1 MANLSDPRVTAG
13 MDLAAIMAE
22 GVLLLQQHHDPRGSE
37 VGDEVLDRFGAR
49 SLDFIQDW
57 LLALQANVDGL
68 GASSA
73 QVLDT
78 RTTGSTST
86 GSIAAG
92 ASGNFEVDV
101 PSSRMTFQWIR
112 VRRNSTES
120 SATSTVRLYA
130 DSDRTKLI
138 YESDLKSGDPAIDVY
153 DFADGLTWGAFSD
166 DGTGLEDLKLYG
178 TIDNDGDGP
187 SVYVFRCV
195 AIGY

>member
-57 LLALQANVDGL
+57 LLALQANVDSL

-78 RTTGSTST
+78 RTTGATTT

-92 ASGNFEVDV
+92 DSGDFEIDV
-101 PSSRMTFQWIR
+101 PSTRMTVQWLR

-120 SATSTVRLYA
+120 SATSSVQFYA
-130 DSDRTKLI
+130 DAGRTKLVFD
-138 YESDLKSGDPAIDVY
+138 SDMKMGDPAVDVY
-153 DFADGLTWGAFSD
+153 DFADGLTWGAYST
-166 DGTGLEDLKLYG
+166 DGTGLEDQKLYG
-178 TIDNDGDGP
+178 TINNDGDGP
-187 SVYVFRCV
+187 STYTIRMV
-195 AIGY
+195 AVGM

>member
-13 MDLAAIMAE
+13 MDLAAILAE

-49 SLDFIQDW
+49 SLDFMQDW
-57 LLALQANVDGL
+57 LIALQSNVDSL

-78 RTTGSTST
+78 RTTGATTT
-86 GSIAAG
+86 GSISAG
-92 ASGNFEVDV
+92 ASGDFEIDV
-101 PSSRMTFQWIR
+101 PSTRMTFQWIR

-120 SATSTVRLYA
+120 TATSTVRFYA
-130 DSDRTKLI
+130 DADRTKLV
-138 YESDLKSGDPAIDVY
+138 YESDLKSGDPAVDVY

-166 DGTGLEDLKLYG
+166 DGTGLDDLKLYG
-178 TIDNDGDGP
+178 TIDNNGDGA
-187 SVYVFRCV
+187 STYTVRAV